1 MIEIIFSLVLG
12 IIIGG
17 LVGVFVARHR
27 FHNLYEEEQRK
38 GAIIKT
44 RLEETE
50 KRLMEQKEATKEAQ
64 QAIENFRSQLE
75 LQNQEKAR
83 VETQLREAQKNIE
96 EQKRLLDQATEKLT
110 DTFKSLS
117 ANALQSNNEE
127 FLRLARQSLE
137 TILEKTKSEFGKEAI
152 DNTIAPLKGALKR
165 YDEEIKQMEK
175 ERQKAYGGL
184 QEQLDNLM
192 VTHEKLKDETSALV
206 SALKRPHVRGRW
218 GEITLRRVVE
228 LVGMSEYCDFTEQT
242 SVNTAD
248 GKLRPDLIVHLPGK
262 RAIVV
267 DAKAPLKHFLDAN
280 EAETEKERDSA
291 MVAHAR
297 AVREHMKKL
306 AAKDY
311 WRQFEESPDFVVLF
325 LPGDSFFSAALELDR
340 NLIEDGINNKVIL
353 ATPTTLIAL
362 LRTIALSWQQ
372 QRMTEN
378 ARRIAEAGA
387 ELYERICIFQ
397 EHLRNIGNSLNMA
410 VQNYNRAAGS
420 FSSRVIP
427 GAKKL
432 EELGVKQTKREAKEV
447 EQIETSVKELPPK

>member
-1 MIEIIFSLVLG
+1 MNEIIISIVLG

-17 LVGVFVARHR
+17 VIGVFIARHR
-27 FHNLYEEEQRK
+27 FHRMYEEEQRLRTI
-38 GAIIKT
+38 AET
-44 RLEETE
+44 RLEEAE
-50 KRLMEQKEATKEAQ
+50 KQLMEEKEAKSKAEQ
-64 QAIENFRSQLE
+64 SVENFRGQLE

-83 VETQLREAQKNIE
+83 IETKLQEAQKNIE
-96 EQKRLLDQATEKLT
+96 EQKKLLDQATEKLT

-127 FLRLARQSLE
+127 FMKLARQSLE

-152 DNTIAPLKGALKR
+152 DNTLAPLKDALKR
-165 YDEEIKQMEK
+165 YDVEIKRMEN

-184 QEQLDNLM
+184 SEQLNNLM

-206 SALKRPHVRGRW
+206 NALKRPHVRGRW

-242 SVNTAD
+242 SVSIED

-262 RAIVV
+262 RAIII

-280 EAETEKERDSA
+280 EAETEKERDAA

-378 ARRIAEAGA
+378 AHRIAEAGA
-387 ELYERICIFQ
+387 ELHERICIFQ
-397 EHLRNIGNSLNMA
+397 EHLERIGSSLNMA

-432 EELGVKQTKREAKEV
+432 EELGVKQTKKQAKEV
-447 EQIETSVKELPPK
+447 EQIEMNVRELPSK

>member
-1 MIEIIFSLVLG
+1 
-12 IIIGG
+12 
-17 LVGVFVARHR
+17 
-27 FHNLYEEEQRK
+27 
-38 GAIIKT
+38 
-44 RLEETE
+44 
-50 KRLMEQKEATKEAQ
+50 QKEAKSKAEQ
-64 QAIENFRSQLE
+64 SIENFRGQLE

-83 VETQLREAQKNIE
+83 IETKLQEAQKNIE
-96 EQKRLLDQATEKLT
+96 EQKKLLDQATEKLT

-127 FLRLARQSLE
+127 FMKLARQSLE

-152 DNTIAPLKGALKR
+152 DNTLAPLKDALKR
-165 YDEEIKQMEK
+165 YDVEIKRMEN

-184 QEQLDNLM
+184 EEQLNNLM

-206 SALKRPHVRGRW
+206 NALKRPHVRGRW

-242 SVNTAD
+242 SVSIED

-262 RAIVV
+262 RAIII

-280 EAETEKERDSA
+280 EAETEKERDAA

-387 ELYERICIFQ
+387 ELHERICIFQ
-397 EHLRNIGNSLNMA
+397 EHLERIGSSLNTA

-420 FSSRVIP
+420 FSARVIP

-432 EELGVKQTKREAKEV
+432 EELGVKQTKKQAKEV
-447 EQIETSVKELPPK
+447 EQIEMNVRELPSK

>member
-1 MIEIIFSLVLG
+1 MSEIIISIVLG

-17 LVGVFVARHR
+17 LIGVFIARHR
-27 FHNLYEEEQRK
+27 LHRVYEEEQRLR
-38 GAIIKT
+38 AVSET
-44 RLEETE
+44 RLEEAE
-50 KRLMEQKEATKEAQ
+50 KQLMEQKEAKSKAEQ
-64 QAIENFRSQLE
+64 SIENFRTQLE

-83 VETQLREAQKNIE
+83 IETKLQEAQKNIE
-96 EQKRLLDQATEKLT
+96 EQKKLLDQATEKLT

-117 ANALQSNNEE
+117 ATALQSNNEE
-127 FLRLARQSLE
+127 FMKLARQSLE

-152 DNTIAPLKGALKR
+152 DNTIAPLKDALKR
-165 YDEEIKQMEK
+165 YDVEIKRMEN

-184 QEQLDNLM
+184 QEQLNNLM

-206 SALKRPHVRGRW
+206 NALKRPHVRGRW

-228 LVGMSEYCDFTEQT
+228 LVGMSEYCDFTEQV
-242 SVNTAD
+242 SVDTED
-248 GKLRPDLIVHLPGK
+248 GRLRPDLIVHLPGK

-306 AAKDY
+306 AGKDY

-378 ARRIAEAGA
+378 ARRIAEAGT

-397 EHLRNIGNSLNMA
+397 EHLERIGSSLNTA

-432 EELGVKQTKREAKEV
+432 EELGVKQTKKQAQEI
-447 EQIETSVKELPPK
+447 EQIETSVRELPPK

>member
-1 MIEIIFSLVLG
+1 MSEIIISIVFG

-17 LVGVFVARHR
+17 VIGVFIARHR
-27 FHNLYEEEQRK
+27 FHRIYEEEQRLHTI
-38 GAIIKT
+38 AET
-44 RLEETE
+44 RLEEAE
-50 KRLMEQKEATKEAQ
+50 KQLMEQKEAKSKAEQ
-64 QAIENFRSQLE
+64 SIENFRGQLE

-83 VETQLREAQKNIE
+83 IETKLQEAQKNIE
-96 EQKRLLDQATEKLT
+96 EQKKLLDQATEKLT

-127 FLRLARQSLE
+127 FMKLARQSLE

-152 DNTIAPLKGALKR
+152 DNTLAPLKDALKR
-165 YDEEIKQMEK
+165 YDVEIKRMEN

-184 QEQLDNLM
+184 EEQLNNLM

-206 SALKRPHVRGRW
+206 NALKRPHVRGRW

-242 SVNTAD
+242 SVSIED

-262 RAIVV
+262 RAIII

-280 EAETEKERDSA
+280 EAETEKERDAA

-387 ELYERICIFQ
+387 ELHERICIFQ
-397 EHLRNIGNSLNMA
+397 EHLERIGSSLNTA

-420 FSSRVIP
+420 FSARVIP

-432 EELGVKQTKREAKEV
+432 EELGVKQTKKQAKEV
-447 EQIETSVKELPPK
+447 EQIEMNVRELPSK